1 MTDNEIIVCKIS
13 GQQIAR
19 ILEDA
24 YFYGYSDEEIVDE
37 LIGKYGKDITIKRVL
52 YDEEN
57 IPCNYFTLYDSD
69 YQYEEEEEE
78 EGEDDEEEDNRE
90 SEFEIYWDDLTEDCQ
105 KALLKAAGVK
115 SPKEEMWD
123 RFPVT
128 IVYLD

>member
-1 MTDNEIIVCKIS
+1 MTDNEIIIYEIS
-13 GQQIAR
+13 GQAIAR
-19 ILEDA
+19 FIEDEE
-24 YFYGYSDEEIVDE
+24 FYGYDDDQIVDT
-37 LIGKYGKDITIKRVL
+37 LIERYGKDITIKRVL

-69 YQYEEEEEE
+69 YQYEEEEE
-78 EGEDDEEEDNRE
+78 GEDDEEEDNRE
-90 SEFEIYWDDLTEDCQ
+90 SEFKIYWDDLTEDCQ